1 MLRRVAVSAALAL
14 AAAPAHADTR
24 LGVMA
29 DVGAPDGANL
39 SLVLHPVGP
48 LRLEA
53 GGGHNAVSPCVR
65 GGVALVPFARSVTP
79 TLSVDVGRCFE
90 GDANPLARRVMG
102 DPAYS
107 SRVLDRVGYDYATA
121 RVGLELGGAHVRFF
135 LDAGATRVR
144 GGVHGASTTADE
156 MSGATVTFTS
166 DPAVTLTTVSARL
179 GLIVYVK

>member
-1 MLRRVAVSAALAL
+1 MVRRVAVVVVLAL
-14 AAAPAHADTR
+14 AASAHAGPR

-39 SLVLHPVGP
+39 SLVVHPVRP

-65 GGVALVPFARSVTP
+65 GGAALVPFARGVTP

-90 GDANPLARRVMG
+90 GDANPLARMVMG

-107 SRVLDRVGYDYATA
+107 SRALERVGYDYAAA
-121 RVGLELGGAHVRFF
+121 RVGLELGGARVRFF
-135 LDAGATRVR
+135 LDAGVTRVR
-144 GGVHGASTTADE
+144 GDVHGASTTDE

-166 DPAVTLTTVSARL
+166 DPTVTLTTVSARL
-179 GLIVYVK
+179 GLIVYVP